1 MSLTSEQLR
10 TLKRALALAEAAR
23 AELRNLNLP
32 EGFGSLDLEA
42 ANSLVTAHV
51 KLQMILRTH
60 TEAQQKTAGRPLK
73 APLRAAQQGA

>member
-1 MSLTSEQLR
+1 MLTPEQLR
-10 TLKRALALAEAAR
+10 SIKKALALIEGTR
-23 AELRNLNLP
+23 SELRSLNLANT
-32 EGFGSLDLEA
+32 GLDLEA